1 MLPHLDPSMGVQVT
15 PIFKKWLI
23 LIPYFETTLGG
34 KVLRFYAYWKAK
46 FKKIGKSLKT
56 EKTENFLQIL
66 ILEIFKLDIQISGII
81 LSGILVQRKFW
92 RLVTPNDA

>member
-1 MLPHLDPSMGVQVT
+1 MGVQVT

-81 LSGILVQRKFW
+81 LSGILVQHMFYFLNRNPSIFG
-92 RLVTPNDA
+92 TPNT